1 MREVIER
8 ASRIRLLLL
17 DVDGVLTEGKVL
29 LDEEGREI
37 KAFYVRDGVALKL
50 LRRKGIEVGFITG
63 RSSEAV
69 SRRAEE
75 LGVGWVIQGTRDKV
89 QAYERI
95 AQETGVEADEVCF
108 VGDDIV
114 DIPLLKRVGLPVVV
128 ADGAE
133 EAKRHALYVTRSPG
147 GRGAVREVCELLL
160 QAQGKWG
167 EIIRGYEER

>member
-17 DVDGVLTEGKVL
+17 DVDGVLTEGKVF
-29 LDEEGREI
+29 LDEGGREL
-37 KAFYVRDGVALKL
+37 KVFYVRDGVGLKL
-50 LRRKGIEVGFITG
+50 LRREGIEVGFITG
-63 RSSEAV
+63 RSSEALT
-69 SRRAEE
+69 RRAEE

-89 QAYERI
+89 RAYERI
-95 AQETGVEADEVCF
+95 AQEVGVDADEVCF

-160 QAQGKWG
+160 QAQGKWE
-167 EIIRGYEER
+167 EIIRGYEGR